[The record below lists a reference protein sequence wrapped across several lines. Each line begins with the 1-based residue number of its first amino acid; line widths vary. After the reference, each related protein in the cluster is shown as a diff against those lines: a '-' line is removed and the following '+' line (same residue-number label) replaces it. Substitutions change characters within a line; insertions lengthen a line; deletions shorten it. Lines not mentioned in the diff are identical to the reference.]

1 MTSNFLL
8 HADPQTKSQG
18 ACPVVSQLAVVPSDV
33 TAQDNASSEY
43 DPNQDPPG
51 KYDPPGIVE
60 VETGTMPELQ
70 HAQKV
75 IYPVPSKGSG
85 DDVFNDD
92 IIPITNPSGTT
103 SLFGGEARAMS
114 MGSIASEEE
123 DASEKPHQE
132 SESLMDSVMKQT
144 EHQTTTLEKPSP
156 PPASTGK
163 QAEVE
168 TPATP
173 MQRYLDA
180 KRLKDREIRRQQ
192 IDEGA
197 KVYQNVQRNGRKWS
211 KTDSLPNS
219 RFRRNNSEDQLQG
232 ESSATMPRARAYTSV
247 SSLDEVSDLPSEKVK
262 EKDERVVDILKRL
275 SISFRPLPAFEDD
288 GYTTRKEAP
297 ADALPTIP
305 QAIHTGSDSESGPP
319 DGSMAEGEEK
329 AMKQLR
335 GEEEG
340 LAMKQPIEREG
351 ETKKQHPAQGEG
363 KEAEQQLAVEKKLSY
378 GERSKPVC

>member
-1 MTSNFLL
+1 MSSNFLL
-8 HADPQTKSQG
+8 HADPQTQSQG
-18 ACPVVSQLAVVPSDV
+18 ACPLVSQLAVVPSDV
-33 TAQDNASSEY
+33 TAQDTGSSEN
-43 DPNQDPPG
+43 DFDQNPPR
-51 KYDPPGIVE
+51 KYEPSSIVE

-92 IIPITNPSGTT
+92 IIPITSPSGST
-103 SLFGGEARAMS
+103 SLFGGEARAIS
-114 MGSIASEEE
+114 MGSIGSEEE
-123 DASEKPHQE
+123 DASEKPRQE
-132 SESLMDSVMKQT
+132 SESLIDSVMKET
-144 EHQTTTLEKPSP
+144 EHQTATVEKPSP

-168 TPATP
+168 SPATP

-197 KVYQNVQRNGRKWS
+197 KVYQIVQRNGRKWA
-211 KTDSLPNS
+211 KTDSLPN
-219 RFRRNNSEDQLQG
+219 RQFRRNNSEDQLQRD
-232 ESSATMPRARAYTSV
+232 SSATIPRARAYTSV

-262 EKDERVVDILKRL
+262 EKEERVVDIIKRL

-288 GYTTRKEAP
+288 GYTARKEAP
-297 ADALPTIP
+297 ADALPTVP

-319 DGSMAEGEEK
+319 DGSMAEGEKKVVKQQCSEK
-329 AMKQLR
+329 
-335 GEEEG
+335 EG
-340 LAMKQPIEREG
+340 LAMKQTIEREG
-351 ETKKQHPAQGEG
+351 ETIKQQPAQAER
-363 KEAEQQLAVEKKLSY
+363 KEVEQQLAVEKKQSY